1 MNTVLKEA
9 LKTNICQVK
18 FTKANGDVRDMRC
31 TLSGEWIPEE
41 ARPKPLAEGAEPR
54 KVNEEVQPVYD
65 LDAQGWRAFR
75 WDSIIE
81 ANEL

>member
-1 MNTVLKEA
+1 MNTMLKE
-9 LKTNICQVK
+9 LLSTSICQVK
-18 FTKANGDVRDMRC
+18 FTKANGEVRDMRC
-31 TLSGEWIPEE
+31 TLAGELIPEE

-54 KVNEEVQPVYD
+54 KVNEDVQPVYD